1 MQGALRLA
9 SEILATSAAS
19 GVSDESASSAPK
31 SKLKLGKPSSLCST
45 AVATWPCPWPV
56 APHSSSRGLHNS
68 DCSSGKKRKACVLA
82 ELVEQ

>member
-31 SKLKLGKPSSLCST
+31 SKLKLGKPSRVCST

-56 APHSSSRGLHNS
+56 APHSSSRGLQDS
-68 DCSSGKKRKACVLA
+68 DGSSSSCSKKRYVHVL
-82 ELVEQ
+82 V